1 MTLLGSSI
9 SEAHSLS
16 QDAKIAVAS
25 SVTVFVVLS
34 ILFFIIG
41 FLCGRFGRK
50 EKKKTDIASQPDS
63 EYTQPQIT
71 YYDNIDQ
78 FDIKPKINVAY
89 GQVSLTNI

>member
-1 MTLLGSSI
+1 MTLLGSSL

-16 QDAKIAVAS
+16 RDGKIAVAS
-25 SVTVFVVLS
+25 SVTVFVVTS

-41 FLCGRFGRK
+41 FLCGRFGLK
-50 EKKKTDIASQPDS
+50 EKKKVDVASQP
-63 EYTQPQIT
+63 EETQPQIP

>member
-16 QDAKIAVAS
+16 QVAKLKIAVAS
-25 SVTVFVVLS
+25 SVTVLVVLS

-50 EKKKTDIASQPDS
+50 EKKKQTSLLNLIQ
-63 EYTQPQIT
+63 
-71 YYDNIDQ
+71 NIH
-78 FDIKPKINVAY
+78 
-89 GQVSLTNI
+89 SLRLRTVMN